1 MKKVLLSVLVLVLL
15 TGCVHHTPFTTEYFY
30 QALGESGE
38 IVMTADTER
47 IKEGELDGVVDSS
60 LKDNTIV
67 KKSTRISASLMPDG
81 DGYITSGA
89 VEGNISSFTT
99 NTALAF
105 SSAFSREKED
115 GVKWYTDSVMS
126 LYSPQNG
133 VLLFTD
139 GDYPEFYRRSYSE
152 REMKIDDETAELM
165 ASAALSVYIFEPE
178 SLSELGFEI
187 PDTVTAEMTRTCL
200 LINRKDGELKLSG
213 WIETTSEGTARA
225 LNTLLRN
232 QIIQEKRRGGEKLD
246 YSSLSTIFIV
256 DGSSVK
262 ITDYTLTGEMR
273 EKASSLVR
281 EKIGGIL

>member
-1 MKKVLLSVLVLVLL
+1 MKKVLLPVFILILL
-15 TGCVHHTPFTTEYFY
+15 TSCVHHTPFTSEYFY

-38 IVMTADTER
+38 IVMTADTEK
-47 IKEGELDGVVDSS
+47 IKDGELDGIVDES
-60 LKDNTIV
+60 LKSNTVV
-67 KKSTRISASLMPDG
+67 KKSTRISASLMPDEN
-81 DGYITSGA
+81 GYVTSGA
-89 VEGNISSFTT
+89 IEGNISSFTT
-99 NTALAF
+99 NAAMAI
-105 SSAFSREKED
+105 SSAFTKEKD
-115 GVKWYTDSVMS
+115 GSIKWYTDSSIS

-152 REMKIDDETAELM
+152 REMEIDDETASLM
-165 ASAALSVYIFEPE
+165 ASAALSVYIFEPG
-178 SLSELGFEI
+178 SLTALGFEI
-187 PDTVTAEMTRTCL
+187 PDTVTAEMTQTCL

-213 WIETTSEGTARA
+213 YINTTSDGTARA

-246 YSSLSTIFIV
+246 YSSLSDIFIV

-262 ITDYTLTGEMR
+262 ITDYTLTGEM
-273 EKASSLVR
+273 KDNAQTLVR

>member
-1 MKKVLLSVLVLVLL
+1 MKRLLLSFLVLVLL

-47 IKEGELDGVVDSS
+47 IKEGELDGVVDPG
-60 LKDNTIV
+60 LTDNTVV
-67 KKSTRISASLMPDG
+67 KKSTRITASLIPDG

-105 SSAFSREKED
+105 SSAFKKEKED

-133 VLLFTD
+133 VLLFSD
-139 GDYPEFYRRSYSE
+139 GDYPSFYKRSYSE
-152 REMKIDDETAELM
+152 REMRIDDETAALM
-165 ASAALSVYIFEPE
+165 ASAALSVYIFEPG
-178 SLSELGFEI
+178 SLRELGFEI

-200 LINRKDGELKLSG
+200 LINRRDGELKLSG

-232 QIIQEKRRGGEKLD
+232 QIIQEKRRAGEKLD
-246 YSSLSTIFIV
+246 YPSLSTIFVV

-262 ITDYTLTGEMR
+262 ITDYTLTGEMK
-273 EKASSLVR
+273 EKAGNLVS

>member
-1 MKKVLLSVLVLVLL
+1 MKRLLLSFLVLVLL

-47 IKEGELDGVVDSS
+47 IKEGELDGVVDPG
-60 LKDNTIV
+60 LTDNTVV
-67 KKSTRISASLMPDG
+67 KKSTRITASLIPDG

-105 SSAFSREKED
+105 SSAFKKEKED

-133 VLLFTD
+133 VLLFSD
-139 GDYPEFYRRSYSE
+139 GDYPSFYKRAYSE
-152 REMKIDDETAELM
+152 REMRIDDETAALM
-165 ASAALSVYIFEPE
+165 ASAALSVYIFEPG
-178 SLSELGFEI
+178 SLRELGFEI

-200 LINRKDGELKLSG
+200 LINRRDGELKLSG

-232 QIIQEKRRGGEKLD
+232 QIIQEKRRAGEKLD
-246 YSSLSTIFIV
+246 YPSLSTIFVV

-262 ITDYTLTGEMR
+262 ITDYTLTGEMK
-273 EKASSLVR
+273 EKAGNLVS